1 MRSQAKKSRHFLPP
15 PREEEVVF
23 VQVLRVEVVLRM
35 ACVEVISAAEPETTE
50 VKVGKLMSPLLVT
63 S

>member
-1 MRSQAKKSRHFLPP
+1 M
-15 PREEEVVF
+15 
-23 VQVLRVEVVLRM
+23 QVLRVEVVLRM